1 MTIRTLANQR
11 VITEGRTDFNLQ
23 SLIKG
28 EEFAIKD
35 AIVVPEFL
43 DDNATLPHAV
53 DTSSLDHFDGA
64 KISLAPDRD
73 RIDVLI
79 GQSDKALSR
88 VYT

>member
-23 SLIKG
+23 SLING

-43 DDNATLPHAV
+43 DDNAT
-53 DTSSLDHFDGA
+53 
-64 KISLAPDRD
+64 
-73 RIDVLI
+73 
-79 GQSDKALSR
+79 
-88 VYT
+88 